1 LIKKSFLDLKRDVI
15 DAGLCTRCGSCVG
28 VCKVGCIQFTDPL
41 GACLPEQIGAC
52 TSCGL
57 CYTGCS
63 GKEVLWPALNQQVF
77 GKQPD
82 NYLLGNFQ
90 EAFVGFSTDPEVRRG
105 AGSGGIVSAISLY
118 LLENKL
124 VNGIVSL
131 TDDVQQPY
139 RAVPQV
145 LTDRGSV
152 LRAAQS
158 KYSISPV
165 NTILHRLINLE
176 GHYAY
181 VGLPCQIHSLR
192 KLQKARHPAARKIKY
207 VIGLYCGNILHFDSV
222 RSYLARNGVRDLDQV
237 TSLKYRAGEWPGK
250 MEIKLQNGRIF
261 SIKKFYAN
269 YLIPFYIMRRCLLCT
284 DLTNEFAD
292 LSVGDGWAP
301 VYEERGKGWS
311 VILGRTPQG
320 TSLLREMESKKHIE
334 LFPISEDAAIN
345 MHSHGLDL
353 KKTGAFLRI
362 KFRQWQKS
370 PVPSFGYT
378 LESASFFRQLEELAQ
393 VLVFWICSWKFSRWL
408 VNLIP
413 LGIIGGLFQ
422 LLRTLWMRNT
432 HSKDHKS
439 GIASARFRLTE

>member
-1 LIKKSFLDLKRDVI
+1 
-15 DAGLCTRCGSCVG
+15 
-28 VCKVGCIQFTDPL
+28 
-41 GACLPEQIGAC
+41 
-52 TSCGL
+52 
-57 CYTGCS
+57 
-63 GKEVLWPALNQQVF
+63 
-77 GKQPD
+77 
-82 NYLLGNFQ
+82 
-90 EAFVGFSTDPEVRRG
+90 
-105 AGSGGIVSAISLY
+105 
-118 LLENKL
+118 
-124 VNGIVSL
+124 L
-131 TDDVQQPY
+131 TDDVHQPY

>member
-1 LIKKSFLDLKRDVI
+1 MIKKSFLDLKRDVI

-28 VCKVGCIQFTDPL
+28 VCKVQCIQFADPL
-41 GACLPEQIGAC
+41 GRCLPEQLGAC
-52 TSCGL
+52 TSCSL
-57 CYTGCS
+57 CYSGCS

-82 NYLLGNFQ
+82 NYLLGNFL
-90 EAFVGFSTDPEVRRG
+90 EAFVGFSTDAEVRQG
-105 AGSGGIVSAISLY
+105 AGSGGIVSSISLY
-118 LLENKL
+118 LLENNL
-124 VNGIVSL
+124 VDGIVTL
-131 TDDVQQPY
+131 TDDIHQPY

-145 LTDRGSV
+145 LTDRVSV
-152 LRAAQS
+152 LKAAQS

-165 NTILHRLINLE
+165 NTILHRLTNFR

-192 KLQKARHPAARKIKY
+192 KLQQARHAAALKIKY

-222 RSYLARNGVRDLDQV
+222 RSYLARNGVRNLDQV

-250 MEIKLQNGRIF
+250 MEITLKDGRIF

-301 VYEERGKGWS
+301 VYKERGKGWS
-311 VILGRTPQG
+311 VILGRTPLG
-320 TSLLREMESKKHIE
+320 ASLLHEMESEKHIE
-334 LFPISEDAAIN
+334 LYPISEDAAAN

-353 KKTGAFLRI
+353 KKRGAFLRI
-362 KFRQWQKS
+362 KFRKWQKS

-378 LESASFFRQLEELAQ
+378 LENASFFRHVEELAQ
-393 VLVFWICSWKFSRWL
+393 VLVFWVCSWKFSRWL
-408 VNLIP
+408 VNFIP
-413 LGIIGGLFQ
+413 LRLIGGLFQ
-422 LLRTLWMRNT
+422 LLRTIWMRNT
-432 HSKDHKS
+432 RSKNHKS
-439 GIASARFRLTE
+439 GISSTHFRLTD